1 MKLAGPTAKFLYAV
15 FTTLYMCP
23 RATPYLVNQTID
35 DQFGD
40 SLTGRVP
47 VFWPSPWVNQT
58 STEYYA
64 LKPDVTQV
72 YNGTYSAT
80 TYYPAMGSV
89 GISMNFT
96 GRFSLNLA
104 LSHLP
109 TRILATI
116 QQELRFMCSLPLQ
129 TTEMTASQL

>member
-1 MKLAGPTAKFLYAV
+1 MLL
-15 FTTLYMCP
+15 TLYQCP
-23 RATPYLVNQTID
+23 RAIPHLVNQTID

-47 VFWPSPWVNQT
+47 VFWPSPWANQT
-58 STEYYA
+58 SSGNYA

-72 YNGTYSAT
+72 YNGTYSAA

-96 GRFSLNLA
+96 GRLFLNPA
-104 LSHLP
+104 LGDLP
-109 TRILATI
+109 ARILATI
-116 QQELRFMCSLPLQ
+116 QQELRFMCSLPWQ
-129 TTEMTASQL
+129 TTKMTVSQL

>member
-1 MKLAGPTAKFLYAV
+1 MLIILYQ
-15 FTTLYMCP
+15 CP

-47 VFWPSPWVNQT
+47 VFWPSPWANQT
-58 STEYYA
+58 SSGYYA

-80 TYYPAMGSV
+80 TYYPSMGSV

-96 GRFSLNLA
+96 GRLFLNPA
-104 LSHLP
+104 LDDSP
-109 TRILATI
+109 TRILATV
-116 QQELRFMCSLPLQ
+116 QQELRFMCFLPLR
-129 TTEMTASQL
+129 TTEMTPSQL